1 MKEKI
6 VLDQEQIDY
15 LFAFCR
21 RHYVRYYDVQIELVD
36 HLANAIEEKLNAN
49 NNLSFDK
56 ALDEVYA
63 TFGYK
68 GFAGIVEAKTNALS
82 KQYNKLRWKYFGE
95 YFTIPKIVFTMMICL
110 GLYTLGNVMPA
121 SNLRAAI
128 YLIAMIVCVTEIVIS
143 FKLSKSIK
151 KAKKEILL
159 LNISISGQSFIAF
172 WCFQVLINY
181 STFFKGIQ
189 LSMLQYWFLSCIIV
203 VYIIITI
210 AQRKVNEQVIA
221 KAKQDYPLAF
231 E

>member
-1 MKEKI
+1 MKKD
-6 VLDQEQIDY
+6 LTQQQIDS

-21 RHYVRYYDVQIELVD
+21 KHYVRYYDVQIELVD

-49 NNLSFDK
+49 NSISFEK

-82 KQYNKLRWKYFGE
+82 KQYAKLRWKYFGE
-95 YFTIPKIVFTMMICL
+95 YFTIPKILFTLMICTI
-110 GLYTLGNVMPA
+110 LYALGNIITSP
-121 SNLRAAI
+121 NLRTAV
-128 YLIAMIVCVTEIVIS
+128 YLIAIAVCIVEVYIS
-143 FKLSKSIK
+143 YKLSKAIK
-151 KAKKEILL
+151 KSKKEILL
-159 LNISISGQSFIAF
+159 LTTSISGQSFIGF

-181 STFFKGIQ
+181 STFYKGIEI
-189 LSMLQYWFLSCIIV
+189 SMLQYWLLSCIIV
-203 VYIIITI
+203 IYILITI
-210 AQRKVNEQVIA
+210 AQRKVNEQIIT